1 MKAPQVIEPLYREL
15 SQELR
20 SKIRVDEL
28 WKEQEKEN
36 YKDVMKLCRDK
47 NNIDKYLKALNKIE
61 KVL

>member
-36 YKDVMKLCRDK
+36 YKNLMKLCRDK

>member
-36 YKDVMKLCRDK
+36 YKNVMKLCRDK

>member
-1 MKAPQVIEPLYREL
+1 MKAPQVTEPLYREL